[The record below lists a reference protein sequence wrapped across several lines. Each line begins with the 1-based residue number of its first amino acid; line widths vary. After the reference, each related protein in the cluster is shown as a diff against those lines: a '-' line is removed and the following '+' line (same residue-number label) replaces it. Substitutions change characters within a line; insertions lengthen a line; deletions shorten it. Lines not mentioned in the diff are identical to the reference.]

1 MEKQMTLTTR
11 SIIDT
16 RRDQEFPV
24 LNAEEIGRVSRFG
37 QVRAYQSG
45 EAIVTVGHIGPG
57 VIVILSGKID
67 ITQHDQ
73 SGRRTLIVTHGK
85 GNFMG
90 ELAQLA
96 GRPSL
101 VDAYAQERVEALI
114 IPKERLQALLIGK
127 PISASGL
134 CAL

>member
-1 MEKQMTLTTR
+1 
-11 SIIDT
+11 
-16 RRDQEFPV
+16 
-24 LNAEEIGRVSRFG
+24 
-37 QVRAYQSG
+37 
-45 EAIVTVGHIGPG
+45 
-57 VIVILSGKID
+57 
-67 ITQHDQ
+67 
-73 SGRRTLIVTHGK
+73 
-85 GNFMG
+85 MG